1 MQRRFGTSARSGAQR
16 RSPWA
21 IAQEDREAQISE
33 EQLLFENASGYSGTR
48 DKAPNMKIQALLIIF
63 LSLLASLAN
72 TFDANAQDT
81 SACAILGAESIP
93 FQHATR
99 QSDPGYR
106 TIETAS
112 YKGVTFY
119 LKAGHGVARLEA
131 VVLRKLIASTFY
143 SYGRDPKETD
153 SLRLSVRALNGKQVE
168 AQCSNVD
175 SHLP

>member
-1 MQRRFGTSARSGAQR
+1 
-16 RSPWA
+16 
-21 IAQEDREAQISE
+21 
-33 EQLLFENASGYSGTR
+33 
-48 DKAPNMKIQALLIIF
+48 MKIRTLLVIF
-63 LSLLASLAN
+63 LLPLVSLAS
-72 TFDANAQDT
+72 TFDAKAQET
-81 SACAILGAESIP
+81 SACVVLGAESIP
-93 FQHATR
+93 FQRATH
-99 QSDPGYR
+99 QTDPGYR

-131 VVLRKLIASTFY
+131 AVLRRLVASTFY

-153 SLRLSVRALNGKQVE
+153 SLRLSVRAPNGKQVE